1 VPLGATDRKRV
12 EAALQPYARFTGR
25 PVEVRWP

>member
-1 VPLGATDRKRV
+1 VRLRVADRRQV
-12 EAALQPYARFTGR
+12 EAALEPYGRFTGR